1 LAVTVLGIAGS
12 ARRGGNSE
20 LLLDRAL
27 AGAADAGAAT
37 ERVAL
42 VDLDLHPCICPTSED
57 CLPAGV
63 CSVRD
68 DMQSLYP
75 RLLACDLLY
84 VASPVFFRNVTAQL
98 KMMIDRCQAV
108 WVRKYKLMQDVTPG
122 HLAKRKGL
130 FIAVAN
136 ETGEREFQAAVIT
149 MRSVFATLNVRYTYD
164 LLVGG
169 LERPGDARRRLDYQE
184 RAYELG
190 ARLVREELAFLG
202 QDG

>member
-1 LAVTVLGIAGS
+1 MAVAVLGIAGS
-12 ARRGGNSE
+12 ARRDGNSG

-37 ERVAL
+37 EKVAL
-42 VDLDLHPCICPTSED
+42 VDMALHPCVCPTSED

-63 CSVRD
+63 CSVQD
-68 DMQSLYP
+68 DMQALYP

-84 VASPVFFRNVTAQL
+84 VASPIFFRNVTAQL

-108 WVRKYKLMQDVTPG
+108 WVRKYKLEQDITPG
-122 HLAKRKGL
+122 RQAKRKGL

-136 ETGEREFQAAVIT
+136 DAGEREFQAAIIT
-149 MRSVFATLNVRYTYD
+149 MRSVFATLNVRYAAD

-169 LERPGDARRRLDYQE
+169 LERPGDALQRRDYQA

-190 ARLVREELAFLG
+190 VRLVREELAS
-202 QDG
+202 QAKDA